1 MGQVSAESIGTMQIS
16 GVGGQVDFVRG
27 ANMSK
32 GGKSIIAMTSTAKG
46 GSVSKI
52 VPMLEQGAAVTTG
65 RNDVAYIVT
74 EYGVAD
80 LRGKSLRERA
90 RALIMIAH
98 PNFKE
103 ELIGHWEERFQS
115 KWQDISEE

>member
-1 MGQVSAESIGTMQIS
+1 
-16 GVGGQVDFVRG
+16 
-27 ANMSK
+27 MSK
-32 GGKSIIAMTSTAKG
+32 GGKSIIAMSSTAKG

-52 VPMLEQGAAVTTG
+52 VPMLDQGVAVTTG

-98 PNFKE
+98 PDFKE
-103 ELIGHWEERFQS
+103 ELISHWEERFQN
-115 KWQDISEE
+115 KWQEISEE